1 MDIPTK
7 YVYGGGNTDS
17 GSGCGKNIQ
26 EFKNRYIFGG
36 ERESDRLYISN
47 LVKEATDMSDAEYV
61 QFVKDNENKSMLEIE
76 PAEIREKIIQKFA
89 TINSN
94 TRKGNRSYNE
104 MYGSNP
110 QVMGAFAYKWL
121 GSVGNPLKFLEN
133 NSHVQFLKE
142 FAMER
147 DLPFIVFGD

>member
-1 MDIPTK
+1 MKKIKTAKDK
-7 YVYGGGNTDS
+7 NGNIHWYKINKAPILT
-17 GSGCGKNIQ
+17 
-26 EFKNRYIFGG
+26 E
-36 ERESDRLYISN
+36 
-47 LVKEATDMSDAEYV
+47 
-61 QFVKDNENKSMLEIE
+61 DNEIMGLVTIAK
-76 PAEIREKIIQKFA
+76 KFA

-110 QVMGAFAYKWL
+110 QVMGAFAYKWQ

-147 DLPFIVFGD
+147 DFPFIVFGD